1 MRYLFIALT
10 MLLGLSAC
18 NEPVKGRNGQVYK
31 SASEYNDYIV
41 GRQTTIMKN
50 VMEFVEAS
58 QTDLDSAEKMLDT
71 YIVDLDKMINEIRD
85 MPPYKGDSA
94 LRDAAIASF
103 SFYKKIFGNDYKQ
116 LIDIRTSGRA
126 ETQEGQD
133 EMNKIVD
140 NITREEEKYD
150 KEFHN
155 AQRSFADKNNMR
167 LRENEMQ
174 DKINKLGE

>member
-1 MRYLFIALT
+1 V
-10 MLLGLSAC
+10 AC
-18 NEPVKGRNGQVYK
+18 NEPVKGRDGQVYK

-50 VMEFVEAS
+50 VMDFVEVS
-58 QTDLDSAEKMLDT
+58 QTNLDSAEKMLDV
-71 YIVDLDKMINEIRD
+71 YIVDLDRIIGQIRD
-85 MPPYKGDSA
+85 MPAYKGDSA

-116 LIDIRTSGRA
+116 LIAIRNSGRA

-133 EMNKIVD
+133 EMNKIVE

-150 KEFHN
+150 REFHN
-155 AQRSFADKNNMR
+155 AQRSFADKNNMK